1 MGLEALEGTKN
12 QNKNKEFIEVTK
24 RYLNFIVSEAIRRKE
39 NKMQKEQTE
48 NKEIIEL
55 TKGYSAIIDA
65 EDYDK
70 VKDYHYF
77 AVDSQGGR
85 WVYACRKEKGKRV
98 WLAYDVL
105 GLSRDEVAK
114 AGLFITY
121 KDGNSLNCS
130 KENLKVSTRSE
141 ITTVACNNSSYHD
154 AHYKECVLEPILV
167 MQDMFTKEELIGF
180 LKGNILKYRLRMGHK
195 DNVQKEMDKIKR
207 YEDWLS
213 RVQAGK
219 RIEL

>member
-1 MGLEALEGTKN
+1 MGLEALEGTKK

-24 RYLNFIVSEAIRRKE
+24 GYLNFIVSEAIRRKE
-39 NKMQKEQTE
+39 NKMQKE
-48 NKEIIEL
+48 
-55 TKGYSAIIDA
+55 
-65 EDYDK
+65 
-70 VKDYHYF
+70 
-77 AVDSQGGR
+77 
-85 WVYACRKEKGKRV
+85 

-105 GLSRDEVAK
+105 GLSRDEDAK
-114 AGLFITY
+114 AVLSSTY
-121 KDGNSLNCS
+121 KGGNSLNCS

-154 AHYKECVLEPILV
+154 AHYKECILEPILV

-213 RVQAGK
+213 MVQAGK

>member
-1 MGLEALEGTKN
+1 MGLEALEGTKK

-24 RYLNFIVSEAIRRKE
+24 GYLNFIVSEAIRRKE
-39 NKMQKEQTE
+39 NKMQKE
-48 NKEIIEL
+48 
-55 TKGYSAIIDA
+55 
-65 EDYDK
+65 
-70 VKDYHYF
+70 
-77 AVDSQGGR
+77 
-85 WVYACRKEKGKRV
+85 
-98 WLAYDVL
+98 WLAYDAL
-105 GLSRDEVAK
+105 GLSHDEVA
-114 AGLFITY
+114 

-130 KENLKVSTRSE
+130 KENLKVSTRRE

-154 AHYKECVLEPILV
+154 AHYKECILEPILV

-213 RVQAGK
+213 MVQAGK

>member
-1 MGLEALEGTKN
+1 MGLEALEGTKK

-24 RYLNFIVSEAIRRKE
+24 GYLNFIVSEAIRRKE
-39 NKMQKEQTE
+39 NKMQKE
-48 NKEIIEL
+48 
-55 TKGYSAIIDA
+55 
-65 EDYDK
+65 
-70 VKDYHYF
+70 
-77 AVDSQGGR
+77 
-85 WVYACRKEKGKRV
+85 

-114 AGLFITY
+114 VGLSTTY

-141 ITTVACNNSSYHD
+141 ITTVAHNNSSYHD

-167 MQDMFTKEELIGF
+167 MQETFTHEELVGF

-207 YEDWLS
+207 YEEWLS
-213 RVQAGK
+213 LVQAGK